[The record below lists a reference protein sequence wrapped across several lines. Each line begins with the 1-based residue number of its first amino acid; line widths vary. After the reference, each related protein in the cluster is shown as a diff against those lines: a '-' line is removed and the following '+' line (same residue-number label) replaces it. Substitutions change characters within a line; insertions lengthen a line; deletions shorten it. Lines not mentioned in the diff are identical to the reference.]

1 MVNPFVI
8 KSYESKEFFCDREE
22 ELQLMLQNCINKT
35 DMTLVSR
42 RRMGKTG
49 LVFRLF
55 DELNSTHPEI
65 FTVYLDIFI
74 SRNLDDFIKLFAE
87 SAVKAFPTKT
97 KIGERLMNF
106 IKSLRPQVTY
116 DSITGEPQFQIA
128 YHNESEKEYTLRS
141 LFELLSSQNVHIVF
155 AIDEFQQIR
164 EYPEQ
169 NMEAMLRTYMQRC
182 NNVTFIFSGSRKYL
196 MTDIFTNARKP
207 FYSSTSFVSID
218 KISATSYSDF
228 ISKQFSAHKRKITEE
243 AVNFILEWTQRHTY
257 YTQFLCHTIFANGR
271 KNIDLPEVK
280 KACGQVLSQREPV
293 YLQYRKLLTDKQWDY
308 LIAVAKEGSVRQV
321 TAADFLKRYKIG
333 GASVSK
339 RLVESLCEKELLNAE
354 VSLDGIEYSVDDVFF
369 SRWLEN
375 I

>member
-87 SAVKAFPTKT
+87 AAVKAFPTKT
-97 KIGERLMNF
+97 KIGERLMSF

-182 NNVTFIFSGSRKYL
+182 NNVTFIFSGSRKHL

-218 KISATSYSDF
+218 KISDTSYSDF
-228 ISKQFSAHKRKITEE
+228 ICKQFSAHKRKITDD

-257 YTQFLCHTIFANGR
+257 YTQFLCHTIYANGQ
-271 KNIDLPEVK
+271 KNIDIPEVK
-280 KACGQVLSQREPV
+280 MACGQVLKQREPV
-293 YLQYRKLLTDKQWDY
+293 YLQYRKMLTDKQWDY
-308 LIAVAKEGSVRQV
+308 LIAVAKEGGVRQV

-354 VSLDGIEYSVDDVFF
+354 VSLDGVEYSVDDVFF

-375 I
+375 L

>member
-22 ELQLMLQNCINKT
+22 ELQLMLKNCINKT

-55 DELNSTHPEI
+55 DELKSTHPEI

-87 SAVKAFPTKT
+87 AAVKAFPTKT

-106 IKSLRPQVTY
+106 IKLLRPQVTY
-116 DSITGEPQFQIA
+116 DSITGEPHFQIA
-128 YHNESEKEYTLRS
+128 YHNDAEKEYTLRS

-169 NMEAMLRTYMQRC
+169 NMEALLRTYMQRC
-182 NNVTFIFSGSRKYL
+182 NNVTFIFSGSRKHL

-218 KISATSYSDF
+218 KISEQSYSDF
-228 ISKQFSAHKRKITEE
+228 INEQFSVHKRKITDE
-243 AVNFILEWTQRHTY
+243 AVNFILDWTQRHTY
-257 YTQFLCHTIFANGR
+257 YTQFLCHTIYANGQ

-293 YLQYRKLLTDKQWDY
+293 YLQYRKMLTDKQWNY
-308 LIAVAKEGSVRQV
+308 LIAVAKDGSVRQV
-321 TAADFLKRYKIG
+321 TSADFLKRYKIG

-375 I
+375 L

>member
-22 ELQLMLQNCINKT
+22 ELQIMLQNSINKT

-87 SAVKAFPTKT
+87 AAVKAFPTKT

-182 NNVTFIFSGSRKYL
+182 NNVTFIFSGSRKHL

-218 KISATSYSDF
+218 KISEQSYSDF

-257 YTQFLCHTIFANGR
+257 YTQFLCHTIYANGQ

-293 YLQYRKLLTDKQWDY
+293 YLQYRKMLTDKQWNF
-308 LIAVAKEGSVRQV
+308 LIAVAKEGSVKQV

-375 I
+375 L

>member
-55 DELNSTHPEI
+55 DELNSVHPEI

-87 SAVKAFPTKT
+87 AAVKAFPTKT

-141 LFELLSSQNVHIVF
+141 LFELLTSQNVHIVF

-182 NNVTFIFSGSRKYL
+182 NNVTFIFSGSRKHL

-228 ISKQFSAHKRKITEE
+228 ICKQFSAHKRKITDD

-257 YTQFLCHTIFANGR
+257 YTQFLCHTIYANGQ
-271 KNIDLPEVK
+271 KNIDIPEVK

-293 YLQYRKLLTDKQWDY
+293 YLQYRKMLTDKQWDF
-308 LIAVAKEGSVRQV
+308 LIAVAKEGSVRQI

-339 RLVESLCEKELLNAE
+339 RLVESLCEKDLLNAE

>member
-22 ELQLMLQNCINKT
+22 ELQIMLQNCINKT

-182 NNVTFIFSGSRKYL
+182 NNVTFIFSGSRKHL

-218 KISATSYSDF
+218 KISAKSYSDF

-257 YTQFLCHTIFANGR
+257 YTQFLCHTIYANGQ

-293 YLQYRKLLTDKQWDY
+293 YLQYRKMLTDKQWDF

-375 I
+375 L

>member
-22 ELQLMLQNCINKT
+22 ELQLMLKNCINKT

-55 DELNSTHPEI
+55 DELNSVHPEI

-87 SAVKAFPTKT
+87 AAVKAFPTKT

-141 LFELLSSQNVHIVF
+141 LFELLTSQNVHIVF

-182 NNVTFIFSGSRKYL
+182 NNVTFIFSGSRKHL

-228 ISKQFSAHKRKITEE
+228 ICKQFSAHKRKITDD

-257 YTQFLCHTIFANGR
+257 YTQFLCHTIYANGQ
-271 KNIDLPEVK
+271 KNIDIPEVK

-293 YLQYRKLLTDKQWDY
+293 YLQYRKMLTDKQWDF
-308 LIAVAKEGSVRQV
+308 LIAVAKEGSVRQI

-354 VSLDGIEYSVDDVFF
+354 VSLDGIDYSVDDVFF
-369 SRWLEN
+369 SRWLEA

>member
-55 DELNSTHPEI
+55 DELNSVHPEI

-87 SAVKAFPTKT
+87 AAVKAFPTKT

-141 LFELLSSQNVHIVF
+141 LFELLTSQNVHIVF

-182 NNVTFIFSGSRKYL
+182 NNVTFIFSGSRKHL

-228 ISKQFSAHKRKITEE
+228 ICKQFSAHKRKITDD

-257 YTQFLCHTIFANGR
+257 YTQFLCHTIYANGQ
-271 KNIDLPEVK
+271 KNIDIPEVK
-280 KACGQVLSQREPV
+280 KACGQVLKQREPV
-293 YLQYRKLLTDKQWDY
+293 YLQYRKMLTDKQWDF
-308 LIAVAKEGSVRQV
+308 LIAVAKEGSVRQI
-321 TAADFLKRYKIG
+321 TADDFLKRYKIG

>member
-22 ELQLMLQNCINKT
+22 ELQLMLQNCTNKT

-49 LVFRLF
+49 LVYRLF
-55 DELNSTHPEI
+55 DELNSAHPEI

-87 SAVKAFPTKT
+87 AAVKAFPTKT
-97 KIGERLMNF
+97 KIGERMMSF

-141 LFELLSSQNVHIVF
+141 LFELLTSQNVHIVF

-182 NNVTFIFSGSRKYL
+182 NNVTFIFSGSRKHL

-218 KISATSYSDF
+218 KISATSYSEF
-228 ISKQFSAHKRKITEE
+228 ICKQFSAHKRKITDD

-257 YTQFLCHTIFANGR
+257 YTQFLCHTIYANGQ
-271 KNIDLPEVK
+271 KNIDIPEVK

-293 YLQYRKLLTDKQWDY
+293 YLQYRKMLTDKQWDF
-308 LIAVAKEGSVRQV
+308 LIAVAKEGSVRQI

-369 SRWLEN
+369 SRWLEA

>member
-55 DELNSTHPEI
+55 DELNSVHPEI

-87 SAVKAFPTKT
+87 AAVKAFPTKT

-141 LFELLSSQNVHIVF
+141 LFELLTSQNVHIVF

-182 NNVTFIFSGSRKYL
+182 NNVTFIFSGSRKHL

-228 ISKQFSAHKRKITEE
+228 ICKQFSAHKRKITDD

-257 YTQFLCHTIFANGR
+257 YTQFLCHTIYANGQ
-271 KNIDLPEVK
+271 KNIDIPEVK
-280 KACGQVLSQREPV
+280 KACGQVLKQREPV
-293 YLQYRKLLTDKQWDY
+293 YLQYRKMLTDKQWDF
-308 LIAVAKEGSVRQV
+308 LIAVAKEGSVRQI

>member
-87 SAVKAFPTKT
+87 AAVKAFPTKT
-97 KIGERLMNF
+97 KIGERLMSF

-141 LFELLSSQNVHIVF
+141 LFELLTSQNVHIVF

-182 NNVTFIFSGSRKYL
+182 NNVTFIFSGSRKHL

-218 KISATSYSDF
+218 KISATNYSDF
-228 ISKQFSAHKRKITEE
+228 ICKQFSAHKRKITDD

-257 YTQFLCHTIFANGR
+257 YTQFLCHTIYANGQ
-271 KNIDLPEVK
+271 KNIDIPEVK

-293 YLQYRKLLTDKQWDY
+293 YLQYRKMLTDKQWDF
-308 LIAVAKEGSVRQV
+308 LIAVAKEGSVRQI

-354 VSLDGIEYSVDDVFF
+354 VSLDGVEYSVDDVFF
-369 SRWLEN
+369 SRWLEA

>member
-87 SAVKAFPTKT
+87 AAVKAFPAKT
-97 KIGERLMNF
+97 KIGERFMNF

-182 NNVTFIFSGSRKYL
+182 NNVTFIFSGSRKHL

-243 AVNFILEWTQRHTY
+243 AINFILEWTQRHTY
-257 YTQFLCHTIFANGR
+257 YTQFLCHTIYANGQ

-293 YLQYRKLLTDKQWDY
+293 YLQYRKMLTDKQWNF

-354 VSLDGIEYSVDDVFF
+354 VSLDGVEYSVDDVFF

-375 I
+375 L

>member
-35 DMTLVSR
+35 DMTLISR

-55 DELNSTHPEI
+55 DELSSVHPEI

-74 SRNLDDFIKLFAE
+74 SRNLDDFIRLFAE
-87 SAVKAFPTKT
+87 AAVKAFPTKT

-141 LFELLSSQNVHIVF
+141 LFELLTSQNVHIVF

-169 NMEAMLRTYMQRC
+169 NMEAMLRTYMQQC
-182 NNVTFIFSGSRKYL
+182 NNVTFIFSGSRKHL

-228 ISKQFSAHKRKITEE
+228 IFKQFSAHKRKITDD

-257 YTQFLCHTIFANGR
+257 YTQFLCHTIYANGQ
-271 KNIDLPEVK
+271 KNIDIPEVK

-293 YLQYRKLLTDKQWDY
+293 YLQYRKMLTDKQWDF
-308 LIAVAKEGSVRQV
+308 LIAVAKEGSVRQI

-354 VSLDGIEYSVDDVFF
+354 VSLDGIDYSVDDVFF
-369 SRWLEN
+369 SRWLEA

>member
-55 DELNSTHPEI
+55 DELKSTHPEI

-87 SAVKAFPTKT
+87 AAVKAFPTKT

-128 YHNESEKEYTLRS
+128 YHNDAEKEYTLRS

-169 NMEAMLRTYMQRC
+169 NMEALLRTYMQRC
-182 NNVTFIFSGSRKYL
+182 NNVTFIFSGSRKHL

-218 KISATSYSDF
+218 KISEPSYSDF
-228 ISKQFSAHKRKITEE
+228 ISKQFSAHKRKFNED

-257 YTQFLCHTIFANGR
+257 YTQFLCHTIYANGQ

-280 KACGQVLSQREPV
+280 KACGQVLIQREPV
-293 YLQYRKLLTDKQWDY
+293 YLQYRKMLTDKQWDY

-321 TAADFLKRYKIG
+321 TSADFLKRYKIG

-375 I
+375 L

>member
-55 DELNSTHPEI
+55 DELNSVHPEI

-87 SAVKAFPTKT
+87 AAVKAFPTKT
-97 KIGERLMNF
+97 KIGERLMSF

-141 LFELLSSQNVHIVF
+141 LFELLTSQNVHIVF

-182 NNVTFIFSGSRKYL
+182 NNVTFIFSGSRKHL

-218 KISATSYSDF
+218 KISDTSYSDF
-228 ISKQFSAHKRKITEE
+228 ICKQFSAHKRKITDD

-257 YTQFLCHTIFANGR
+257 YTQFLCHTIYANGQ

-280 KACGQVLSQREPV
+280 KACGQVLKQREPV
-293 YLQYRKLLTDKQWDY
+293 YLQYRKMLTDKQWDF
-308 LIAVAKEGSVRQV
+308 LIAVAKEGCVRQV

-369 SRWLEN
+369 SRWLEA

>member
-22 ELQLMLQNCINKT
+22 ELHLMLQNCINKT
-35 DMTLVSR
+35 DVTLISR

-55 DELNSTHPEI
+55 DELSSVHPEI

-74 SRNLDDFIKLFAE
+74 SRNLDDFIRLFAE
-87 SAVKAFPTKT
+87 AAVKAFPVKT

-182 NNVTFIFSGSRKYL
+182 NNVTFIFSGSRKHL

-228 ISKQFSAHKRKITEE
+228 IFKQFSAHKRKITDD

-257 YTQFLCHTIFANGR
+257 YTQFLCHTIYANGQ
-271 KNIDLPEVK
+271 KNIDIPEVK
-280 KACGQVLSQREPV
+280 MACGQVLSQREPV
-293 YLQYRKLLTDKQWDY
+293 YLQYRKMLTDKQWDF
-308 LIAVAKEGSVRQV
+308 LIAVAKEGSVRQI
-321 TAADFLKRYKIG
+321 TAVDFLKRYKIG

-339 RLVESLCEKELLNAE
+339 RVVESLCEKELLNAE

>member
-42 RRMGKTG
+42 WRMGKTG

-55 DELNSTHPEI
+55 DELNSVHPEI

-87 SAVKAFPTKT
+87 AAVKAFPTKT

-141 LFELLSSQNVHIVF
+141 LFELLTSQNVHIVF

-182 NNVTFIFSGSRKYL
+182 NNVTFIFSGSRKHL

-228 ISKQFSAHKRKITEE
+228 IFKQFSAHKRKITDD

-257 YTQFLCHTIFANGR
+257 YTQFLCHTIYANEQ
-271 KNIDLPEVK
+271 KNIDIPEVK
-280 KACGQVLSQREPV
+280 MACGQVLSQREPV
-293 YLQYRKLLTDKQWDY
+293 YLQYRKMLTDKQWDF
-308 LIAVAKEGSVRQV
+308 LIAVAKEGCVRQV

-369 SRWLEN
+369 SRWLEA

>member
-22 ELQLMLQNCINKT
+22 ELQLMLKNCINKT

-55 DELNSTHPEI
+55 DELNSVHPEI

-87 SAVKAFPTKT
+87 AAVKAFPTKT

-182 NNVTFIFSGSRKYL
+182 NNVTFIFSGSRKHL

-228 ISKQFSAHKRKITEE
+228 IFKQFSAHKRKITDD

-257 YTQFLCHTIFANGR
+257 YTQFLCHTIYANGH

-280 KACGQVLSQREPV
+280 KACGQVLKQREPV
-293 YLQYRKLLTDKQWDY
+293 YLQYRKMLTDKQWDY

-369 SRWLEN
+369 SRWLEA

>member
-87 SAVKAFPTKT
+87 AAVKAFPTKT
-97 KIGERLMNF
+97 KIGERLMSF

-141 LFELLSSQNVHIVF
+141 LFELLTSQNVHIVF

-182 NNVTFIFSGSRKYL
+182 NNVTFIFSGSRKHL

-218 KISATSYSDF
+218 KISATNYSDF
-228 ISKQFSAHKRKITEE
+228 ICKQFSAHKRKITDD

-257 YTQFLCHTIFANGR
+257 YTQFLCHTIYANGQ
-271 KNIDLPEVK
+271 KNIDIPEVK

-293 YLQYRKLLTDKQWDY
+293 YLQYRKMLTDKQWDF
-308 LIAVAKEGSVRQV
+308 LIAVAKEGSVRQI

-369 SRWLEN
+369 SRWLEA

>member
-87 SAVKAFPTKT
+87 AAVKAFPTKT
-97 KIGERLMNF
+97 KIGERMMNF

-141 LFELLSSQNVHIVF
+141 LFELLTSQNVHIVF

-182 NNVTFIFSGSRKYL
+182 NNVTFIFSGSRKHL

-218 KISATSYSDF
+218 KISATNYSDF
-228 ISKQFSAHKRKITEE
+228 ICKQFSAHKRKITDD

-257 YTQFLCHTIFANGR
+257 YTQFLCHTIYANGQ
-271 KNIDLPEVK
+271 KNIDIPEVK

-293 YLQYRKLLTDKQWDY
+293 YLQYRKMLTDKQWDF
-308 LIAVAKEGSVRQV
+308 LIAVAKEGSVRQI

-354 VSLDGIEYSVDDVFF
+354 VSLDGVEYSVDDVFF
-369 SRWLEN
+369 SRWLEA

>member
-22 ELQLMLQNCINKT
+22 ELQLMLKNCINKT

-55 DELNSTHPEI
+55 DELNSVHPEI

-87 SAVKAFPTKT
+87 AAVKAFPTKT

-141 LFELLSSQNVHIVF
+141 LFELLTSQNVHIVF

-182 NNVTFIFSGSRKYL
+182 NNVTFIFSGSRKHL

-228 ISKQFSAHKRKITEE
+228 ICKQFSAHKRKITDD

-257 YTQFLCHTIFANGR
+257 YTQFLCHTIYANEH

-280 KACGQVLSQREPV
+280 KACGQVLKQREPV
-293 YLQYRKLLTDKQWDY
+293 YLQYRKMLTDKQWDY

>member
-22 ELQLMLQNCINKT
+22 ELHLMLQNCINKT
-35 DMTLVSR
+35 DMTLISR

-55 DELNSTHPEI
+55 DELSSVHPEI

-74 SRNLDDFIKLFAE
+74 SRNLDDFIRLFAE
-87 SAVKAFPTKT
+87 AAVKAFPVKT

-141 LFELLSSQNVHIVF
+141 LFELLTSQNVHIVF

-182 NNVTFIFSGSRKYL
+182 NNVTFIFSGSRKHL

-228 ISKQFSAHKRKITEE
+228 IFKQFSAHKRKITDD

-257 YTQFLCHTIFANGR
+257 STQFLCHTIYANGQ
-271 KNIDLPEVK
+271 KNIDIPEVK
-280 KACGQVLSQREPV
+280 MVCGQVLSQREPV
-293 YLQYRKLLTDKQWDY
+293 YLQYRKMLTDKQWDF
-308 LIAVAKEGSVRQV
+308 LIAVAKEGCVRQV

-369 SRWLEN
+369 SRWLEA

>member
-87 SAVKAFPTKT
+87 AAVKAFPAKT
-97 KIGERLMNF
+97 KIGKRFMNF

-169 NMEAMLRTYMQRC
+169 NIEAMLRTYMQRC
-182 NNVTFIFSGSRKYL
+182 NNVTFIFSGSSKHL

-257 YTQFLCHTIFANGR
+257 YTQFLCHTIYANGQ

-280 KACGQVLSQREPV
+280 KACGQVLSQRAPV
-293 YLQYRKLLTDKQWDY
+293 YLQYRKMLTDKQWDF
-308 LIAVAKEGSVRQV
+308 LIAVAKEGGVRQI

-375 I
+375 L

>member
-55 DELNSTHPEI
+55 DELNSVHPEI

-87 SAVKAFPTKT
+87 AAVKAFPTKT
-97 KIGERLMNF
+97 KIGERLMSF

-141 LFELLSSQNVHIVF
+141 LFELLTSQNVHIVF

-182 NNVTFIFSGSRKYL
+182 NNVTFIFSGSRKHL

-228 ISKQFSAHKRKITEE
+228 ICKQFSAHKRKITDD

-257 YTQFLCHTIFANGR
+257 YTQFLCHTIYANGK
-271 KNIDLPEVK
+271 KNIDIPEVK
-280 KACGQVLSQREPV
+280 MACGQVLSQREPV
-293 YLQYRKLLTDKQWDY
+293 YFQYRKMLTDKQWDF

-369 SRWLEN
+369 SRWLEA

>member
-22 ELQLMLQNCINKT
+22 ELQLMLKNCINKT

-55 DELNSTHPEI
+55 DELNSVHPEI

-87 SAVKAFPTKT
+87 AAVKAFPTKT

-128 YHNESEKEYTLRS
+128 YHNESEKEDTLRS
-141 LFELLSSQNVHIVF
+141 LFELLTSQNVHIVF

-182 NNVTFIFSGSRKYL
+182 NNVTFIFSGSRKHL

-228 ISKQFSAHKRKITEE
+228 ICKQFSAHKRKITDD

-257 YTQFLCHTIFANGR
+257 YTQFLCHTIYANGQ

-293 YLQYRKLLTDKQWDY
+293 YLQYRKMLTDKQWDF

-354 VSLDGIEYSVDDVFF
+354 VSLDGVEYSVDDVFF
-369 SRWLEN
+369 SRWLEA

>member
-22 ELQLMLQNCINKT
+22 ELQLMLKNCINKT

-55 DELNSTHPEI
+55 DELNSVHPEI

-87 SAVKAFPTKT
+87 AAVKAFPTKT

-141 LFELLSSQNVHIVF
+141 LFELLTSQNVHIVF

-182 NNVTFIFSGSRKYL
+182 NNVTFIFSGSRKHL

-228 ISKQFSAHKRKITEE
+228 ICKQFSAHKRKITDD

-257 YTQFLCHTIFANGR
+257 YTQFLCHTIYANGQ

-293 YLQYRKLLTDKQWDY
+293 YLQYRKMLTDKQWDF

-354 VSLDGIEYSVDDVFF
+354 VSLDGVEYSVDDVFF
-369 SRWLEN
+369 SRWLEA

>member
-22 ELQLMLQNCINKT
+22 ELQIMLQNSINKT

-65 FTVYLDIFI
+65 FTVYIDIFI

-87 SAVKAFPTKT
+87 AAVKAFPAKT
-97 KIGERLMNF
+97 KIGERFMSF

-182 NNVTFIFSGSRKYL
+182 NNVTFIFSGSRKHL

-218 KISATSYSDF
+218 KISAKSYSDF

-243 AVNFILEWTQRHTY
+243 AVNFILEWTQSHTY
-257 YTQFLCHTIFANGR
+257 YTQFLCHTIYANGQ

-293 YLQYRKLLTDKQWDY
+293 YLQYRKMLTDKQWDF
-308 LIAVAKEGSVRQV
+308 LIAVAKEGCVRQV

-369 SRWLEN
+369 SRWLEA

>member
-87 SAVKAFPTKT
+87 AAVKAFPTKT
-97 KIGERLMNF
+97 KIGERLMSF

-182 NNVTFIFSGSRKYL
+182 NNVTFIFSGSRKHL

-218 KISATSYSDF
+218 KISATNYSDF
-228 ISKQFSAHKRKITEE
+228 ICKQFSAHKRKITDD

-257 YTQFLCHTIFANGR
+257 YTQFLCHTIYANGQ
-271 KNIDLPEVK
+271 KNIDIPEVK

-293 YLQYRKLLTDKQWDY
+293 YLQYRKMLTDKQWDF
-308 LIAVAKEGSVRQV
+308 LIAVAKEGSVRQI

-354 VSLDGIEYSVDDVFF
+354 VSLDGIDYSVDDVFF
-369 SRWLEN
+369 SRWLEA

>member
-55 DELNSTHPEI
+55 DELNSVHPEI

-87 SAVKAFPTKT
+87 AAVKAFPTKT

-141 LFELLSSQNVHIVF
+141 LFELLTSQNVHIVF

-182 NNVTFIFSGSRKYL
+182 NNVTFIFSGSRKHL

-228 ISKQFSAHKRKITEE
+228 ICKQFSAHKRKITDD

-257 YTQFLCHTIFANGR
+257 YTQFLCHTIYANGQ
-271 KNIDLPEVK
+271 KNIDIPEVK
-280 KACGQVLSQREPV
+280 KACGQVLKQREPV
-293 YLQYRKLLTDKQWDY
+293 YLQYRKMLTDKQWDF

-354 VSLDGIEYSVDDVFF
+354 VSLDGIDYSVDDVFF
-369 SRWLEN
+369 SRWLEA